1 MKSEPLASRILESSS
16 LVAVVQETTPST
28 ESLTLALKALSPLQ
42 STPIS
47 NTSITPVRSRNS
59 WSDDTSPEALVQE
72 AIHRP
77 VDAVLKLGAK

>member
-1 MKSEPLASRILESSS
+1 
-16 LVAVVQETTPST
+16 
-28 ESLTLALKALSPLQ
+28 LALKALSPLQ

-77 VDAVLKLGAK
+77 VDAVLRLGVK